1 MILGNT
7 EYLALA
13 LTYEG
18 DRRAGELRA
27 GEGGKQ
33 ELSEGVK
40 AGAEIK
46 KALVCCLLLLIIQS
60 KTSS

>member
-1 MILGNT
+1 MSQIKFQQMILGNT

-27 GEGGKQ
+27 GEGGKRGN
-33 ELSEGVK
+33 LYEGGRREQK
-40 AGAEIK
+40 
-46 KALVCCLLLLIIQS
+46 
-60 KTSS
+60 

>member
-1 MILGNT
+1 MT
-7 EYLALA
+7 EESV
-13 LTYEG
+13 TMEG
-18 DRRAGELRA
+18 DRGAGESRA

-40 AGAEIK
+40 AGVGIK
-46 KALVCCLLLLIIQS
+46 KALVCCLLLLIVQS

>member
-1 MILGNT
+1 MT
-7 EYLALA
+7 EESV
-13 LTYEG
+13 TYER
-18 DRRAGELRA
+18 DRGAGELRAGELRA

-46 KALVCCLLLLIIQS
+46 KALVCCLLLLIVQS

>member
-1 MILGNT
+1 MT
-7 EYLALA
+7 EESV
-13 LTYEG
+13 TMEG
-18 DRRAGELRA
+18 DRGAGELRA

>member
-1 MILGNT
+1 MTKKSVKVGV
-7 EYLALA
+7 
-13 LTYEG
+13 EG
-18 DRRAGELRA
+18 DNGAGELRT

>member
-1 MILGNT
+1 MT
-7 EYLALA
+7 EESV
-13 LTYEG
+13 TMEG
-18 DRRAGELRA
+18 DRGAGELRA

-40 AGAEIK
+40 AGAGIK
-46 KALVCCLLLLIIQS
+46 KALVCCLLLLIVQS

>member
-1 MILGNT
+1 M
-7 EYLALA
+7 
-13 LTYEG
+13 EG
-18 DRRAGELRA
+18 DNGAGELRTR
-27 GEGGKQ
+27 EGGKQ

-46 KALVCCLLLLIIQS
+46 KALVCFLLLLIIQS